1 MARGRLISK
10 SVGSSRKF
18 HAALQQGG
26 KLGEFAQA
34 LFLLI
39 VPNADDYGR
48 LPGDAF
54 TVRHVVF
61 PSSPHPERDF
71 DRALDILANVGLIER
86 YCVEGAVYLQVNQF
100 DEHQPNLHKRSKSKL
115 PEPPGNSR
123 NSGKVAENPDTPG
136 NSEKYRANLTESKL
150 TESNLTEPNPE
161 PARGAEGVSATNGTG
176 LRERFETFWRAYPRR
191 VGKSAAWRAWQQRH
205 PGAELLQQILSA
217 LAWQI
222 KQDSWIREAGRY
234 VPNPATWL
242 NAARWED
249 EPNRTPHVNK
259 QTLALARAGEQFLME
274 GKS

>member
-10 SVGSSRKF
+10 SVGSSRRF

-71 DRALDILANVGLIER
+71 DRALDILANVGLVER
-86 YCVEGAVYLQVNQF
+86 YSVEGAVYLQVSRF
-100 DEHQPNLHKRSKSKL
+100 DEHQPNLHKRSKSKF

-136 NSEKYRANLTESKL
+136 NSEKYRANLTESNL

-161 PARGAEGVSATNGTG
+161 PAPSAEAVSATNGAG
-176 LRERFETFWRAYPRR
+176 LRQRFETFWRAYPRK
-191 VGKSAAWRAWQQRH
+191 VAKNAAWRVWQQQR
-205 PGAELLQQILSA
+205 PDAALTATILEA
-217 LAWQI
+217 LRWQVT
-222 KQDSWIREAGRY
+222 QDRWIEQGGRFI
-234 VPNPATWL
+234 PNPSTYL
-242 NAARWED
+242 SSGRWQD
-249 EPNRTPHVNK
+249 EPNRAPLVSTR
-259 QTLALARAGEQFLME
+259 TLQLARAGEQFVSE